1 MSHLTPS
8 TLQLLKSW
16 KVRGM
21 QESLLLESLV
31 MFVRS
36 LISKPWGFISFKTL
50 SSFIVWSILSERCA
64 FYKWSEQWWYLLPVI
79 FAYYFAAVGAK
90 VPRMCLL
97 QHISAEVGEGEGGW
111 GEKLVKMGFRGD
123 RPSVWAMQVRETL
136 HAKTQGAS
144 MNTL

>member
-1 MSHLTPS
+1 
-8 TLQLLKSW
+8 
-16 KVRGM
+16 
-21 QESLLLESLV
+21 
-31 MFVRS
+31 
-36 LISKPWGFISFKTL
+36 
-50 SSFIVWSILSERCA
+50 
-64 FYKWSEQWWYLLPVI
+64 
-79 FAYYFAAVGAK
+79 
-90 VPRMCLL
+90 MCLL

>member
-1 MSHLTPS
+1 MDTRPYRLSWPPS
-8 TLQLLKSW
+8 
-16 KVRGM
+16 
-21 QESLLLESLV
+21 
-31 MFVRS
+31 S
-36 LISKPWGFISFKTL
+36 LIFDVSPD
-50 SSFIVWSILSERCA
+50 SIYTAASE
-64 FYKWSEQWWYLLPVI
+64 KLK
-79 FAYYFAAVGAK
+79 AAGAK
-90 VPRMCLL
+90 VPRMCLF